1 MSASENER
9 SGKKTE
15 QRELD
20 KAEATKRGVP
30 YKQVRAERRKRETD
44 SLDTSEHNR
53 EVKRLR
59 TYSHDFQDGI
69 NGGEQSNKRRTRSV
83 DLHEEKQAAVQA
95 ETALSVED
103 WRKEHSISIQGH
115 GKDRSI
121 RDFPDPYRTFD
132 ETPFSDKVKEG
143 FSRAGFSAP
152 TPIQGQAWPIALQ
165 SKDMICV
172 AKTGSGKTWY
182 DFRIEC

>member
-9 SGKKTE
+9 AKKKEE
-15 QRELD
+15 QRDFD
-20 KAEATKRGVP
+20 KAEASKRGVP

-59 TYSHDFQDGI
+59 TYSHDFQDGTS
-69 NGGEQSNKRRTRSV
+69 GESNKRRTRSV

-95 ETALSVED
+95 ETALSVEE

-115 GKDRSI
+115 GRDSSN
-121 RDFPDPYRTFD
+121 RDFPDPYRTFG
-132 ETPFSDKVKEG
+132 ETPFNEKVKEG
-143 FSRAGFSAP
+143 FTRAGFAAP

-182 DFRIEC
+182 DC